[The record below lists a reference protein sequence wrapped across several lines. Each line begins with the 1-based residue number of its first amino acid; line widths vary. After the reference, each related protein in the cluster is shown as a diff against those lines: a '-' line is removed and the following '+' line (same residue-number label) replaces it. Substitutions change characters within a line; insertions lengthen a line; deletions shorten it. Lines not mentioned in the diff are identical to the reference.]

1 MHIKLKVTSGS
12 HAGKEIAITKSRFLI
27 GRGED
32 CHLRPQSDMVSR
44 QHCEITVEGGKVTA
58 KDMGSRNGTIVN
70 GDVIEG
76 PREIKMGDLL
86 KVGPLEFEVMIDHS
100 PGGAK
105 RSKVKNVQQAA
116 ARAVESGAKAN
127 DNIDDLDVTGW
138 LTEEDEAERA
148 RRIADPET
156 RQYKLDET
164 DQVRLKEAAENA
176 GKGSEKDKKKGK
188 KEYGKLPERPEDKP
202 KDTRDA
208 AERMLRKFFDQGT
221 P

>member
-12 HAGKEIAITKSRFLI
+12 HAGKEIAVTKSRFLI
-27 GRGED
+27 GRGQN

-44 QHCEITVEGGKVTA
+44 EHCEITVEGGKVTA

-70 GDVIEG
+70 GDVIDG

-105 RSKVKNVQQAA
+105 RSKVKSVQQAA
-116 ARAVESGAKAN
+116 ARTAKSGAKADEN
-127 DNIDDLDVTGW
+127 LDDGDATGW
-138 LTEEDEAERA
+138 LTEEDEADRA

-164 DQVRLKEAAENA
+164 EQMRLQEAAGNA
-176 GKGSEKDKKKGK
+176 EKGGKKDAKKGK
-188 KEYGKLPERPEDKP
+188 KEYGKLPDRPEDKP

-221 P
+221 Q

>member
-12 HAGKEIAITKSRFLI
+12 HAGKEIAVTKNRFLI

-44 QHCEITVEGGKVTA
+44 QHCEITINGGKVTA

-70 GDVIEG
+70 GEVIEG

-105 RSKVKNVQQAA
+105 RSQVKSVQQAA
-116 ARAVESGAKAN
+116 ARAVEAGAKAN
-127 DNIDDLDVTGW
+127 DDVDDGDVTGW
-138 LTEEDEAERA
+138 LTEADEADRA

-164 DQVRLKEAAENA
+164 DQVRLQEAAENA
-176 GKGSEKDKKKGK
+176 EKDSKKDKKKK
-188 KEYGKLPERPEDKP
+188 KEYGKLPDRPEDKP